1 MIYLLFG
8 EMGVGKNYV
17 GERMARQL
25 GCPFFD
31 GDDAIPDR
39 MMVKIEKFKI
49 LSLGDLDSYTQDHL
63 VPAIQDRAFWE
74 SDLVVAQA
82 LYRRRHRR
90 EIVEAIERKWP
101 LYDASRNKVVP
112 VWLKPPSLLTHA
124 KRLLGREHGFKWL
137 LYALVTKPFFQKPDR
152 GTAVIVNETG
162 SELAAQIGAIARKG
176 V

>member
-39 MMVKIEKFKI
+39 MMVKIERFKI
-49 LSLGDLDSYTQDHL
+49 LSLGELDCYTHDHL
-63 VPAIQDRAFWE
+63 VPAIQAQAFWE
-74 SDLVVAQA
+74 KDVVVAQA

-90 EIVEAIERKWP
+90 EIVKAIEHDWP
-101 LYDASRNKVVP
+101 LYDAARNKVVP
-112 VWLKPPSLLTHA
+112 VWMRPPSILTHA
-124 KRLLGREHGFKWL
+124 KRLLSREHGLHWL
-137 LYALVTKPFFQKPDR
+137 AYALVTKPFFQRPER

-162 SELAAQIGAIARKG
+162 DDLADQIRRIADR
-176 V
+176 